1 MMGHDSRKREGVRMA
16 YDWSGNNTIQQRYD
30 RIVLAVASIVAI
42 SLATGTLALRSQVEP
57 DTTISIAKQQRLGS
71 DKWHLRL

>member
-30 RIVLAVASIVAI
+30 RIVLVVASVVAI
-42 SLATGTLALRSQVEP
+42 SLATGTIALRSQVEP
-57 DTTISIAKQQRLGS
+57 QATINLAKQQRLAS
-71 DKWHLRL
+71 DTWHLRL